1 MMALMPS
8 TLVISTHYD
17 DAVTSC
23 GHWMYMN
30 SHSEIF
36 VSTVCSG
43 FPGPGVVASRWDS
56 DSYFVTA
63 DQAMAA
69 RQAED
74 LAALEVLGVRQGPF
88 LGFLDG
94 EYQTEGRTLAG
105 LESAIDELLH
115 SLQPDR
121 CLVPLGVVHRDHIAT
136 GAACRRA
143 LALHSEIEP
152 VVYADL
158 LYKYYSVTAEG
169 FSDAVEENAPVLE
182 PIQWERPS
190 TDQPKR
196 EAVRRYSSQLRKRDP
211 LDPVAV
217 EASLA
222 LDSEMFWRLKTPNE

>member
-1 MMALMPS
+1 MPK

-17 DAVTSC
+17 DAVISC
-23 GHWMYMN
+23 GHWMYKN
-30 SHSEIF
+30 SHLEIS

-43 FPGPGVVASRWDS
+43 FPGPGVAAGPWDS

-74 LAALEVLGVRQGPF
+74 LAALEVLGARQGPF
-88 LGFLDG
+88 LGFLDR
-94 EYQTEGRTLAG
+94 EYHAEGRTLAG
-105 LESAIDELLH
+105 LASAINELLQ

-121 CLVPLGVVHRDHIAT
+121 CLVPLGVAHQDHIET

-143 LALHSEIEP
+143 LALHSGIEP

-158 LYKYYSVTAEG
+158 PYKYYSGTAQL
-169 FSDAVEENAPVLE
+169 FSDAVKENS
-182 PIQWERPS
+182 PILDPMQWERPS

-211 LDPVAV
+211 LDPAAV

-222 LDSEMFWRLKTPNE
+222 LDSEVFWHLNTPSE